1 MDRPTA
7 IIAEDEPLLR
17 AELKEALARLWPGL
31 AIVAEAEDGTQALQ
45 ALREHG
51 PSVLFLDIAMP
62 GADGL
67 EVARAASGRCH
78 VVFVT
83 AYAEHAVAAFE
94 QGAVDYLLKPLD
106 PARLAT
112 AIARLRERL
121 RSAPAA
127 LDGLLQALEPQLPTA
142 RPHLRWI
149 CVAHGRSMRLI
160 TCDEIAYFQAD
171 NKYTR
176 VVTDGSEALIGKTIR
191 QLIDE
196 LDPAVFLQIHRGT
209 LVNVNAIA
217 SIDRDL
223 RGGLKVRL
231 KRRPETLPV
240 SAPFVHLFRHM

>member
-1 MDRPTA
+1 MPRPTA
-7 IIAEDEPLLR
+7 ILAEDEPLLR
-17 AELKEALARLWPGL
+17 AELKEALARLWPEL
-31 AIVAEAEDGTQALQ
+31 EIVAECEDGAQALAALQ
-45 ALREHG
+45 AGMPQLL
-51 PSVLFLDIAMP
+51 VLDIQMP
-62 GADGL
+62 GASGL

-94 QGAVDYLLKPLD
+94 QGAVDYLLKPLS

-112 AIARLRERL
+112 ALARVRERL
-121 RSAPAA
+121 RGAPPR
-127 LDGLLQALEPQLPTA
+127 LDGLLHALEPQPGVVRA
-142 RPHLRWI
+142 HLRWI
-149 CVAHGRSMRLI
+149 CVAQGRSMRLI

-176 VVTDGSEALIGKTIR
+176 VVTAGGEALISKTIR

-209 LVNVNAIA
+209 LVNVNAVA
-217 SIDRDL
+217 SVDRDL

-231 KRRPETLPV
+231 KRRPEVLPV